1 MNYQSVLSEV
11 QTWPIEERIRLVQ
24 DLSDRLVDEGHEAEL
39 TEELKAE
46 LDRRIAELDRNP
58 DVGIPWEMVKDRA
71 LERFRK

>member
-46 LDRRIAELDRNP
+46 ARLSDCGTGPQPGSRYPL
-58 DVGIPWEMVKDRA
+58 GSG
-71 LERFRK
+71 